1 MAIEQEFEDL
11 NPADNGEPID
21 PASDEGKT
29 GQPVTNLD
37 DLPQFRKFKSEMDK
51 RIASISNE
59 TNAERNARLALEDEL
74 KRIRMSGM
82 DEPERIAFERDEA
95 LRMNQNLLKEV
106 KRRDMMEQKRKDLQ
120 HIARK
125 VGVNYDELSDLIN
138 DSDTVHEAWDK
149 AHDLKATKTKAR
161 ANDDEDETPR
171 TRTSKEPEQQ
181 ARTGLRAADNPANFV
196 DTGNRGA
203 TAAASRYQKMY
214 DVAFENNDAMGM
226 LDAMAEADAA
236 GVRLKRD
243 R

>member
-1 MAIEQEFEDL
+1 MAIEQEFED
-11 NPADNGEPID
+11 PTGTDNGD
-21 PASDEGKT
+21 AVDSVSDEGKQ

-51 RIASISNE
+51 KIASISNE

-82 DEPERIAFERDEA
+82 DEPERIAYERDEA
-95 LRMNQNLLKEV
+95 IRMNQNLLKEV

-125 VGVNYDELSDLIN
+125 VGVSYDELSDLIL

-161 ANDDEDETPR
+161 ANDDEDEEPR
-171 TRTSKEPEQQ
+171 SRASSQPAQQ
-181 ARTGLRAADNPANFV
+181 ARTMRAADNPANFV
-196 DTGNRGA
+196 DTGNRGGTNA
-203 TAAASRYQKMY
+203 NSRYQKMY
-214 DVAFENNDAMGM
+214 DKAFEENDAMGM
-226 LDAMAEADAA
+226 LDAMAAADQA